1 MNVNELATSQ
11 SGVNKI
17 WWSQYHANSR
27 SKPYQETPYCVWPSA
42 HWPESSRVRLCQQ
55 SSVLQ
60 SNVDVVSA
68 YISSPW
74 HPVGSRYTMGN
85 IWVNILHDMLG
96 VSLPPGCL
104 VIDTFLIPPGPG
116 GSQSCQGLDDFNSKI
131 FQFLENMKHV
141 VFIRQD
147 QTSLFF
153 LSCSVKY
160 RNQVRGDIK

>member
-74 HPVGSRYTMGN
+74 HPVGSRSTMGN

-96 VSLPPGCL
+96 VSLPRAVLWLTHFWSRLDLGG
-104 VIDTFLIPPGPG
+104 VSRVKGWTILILKYF
-116 GSQSCQGLDDFNSKI
+116 SFWKTWNMLSSSDKTKQVYFSYRAQSNIVTK
-131 FQFLENMKHV
+131 
-141 VFIRQD
+141 
-147 QTSLFF
+147 
-153 LSCSVKY
+153 
-160 RNQVRGDIK
+160 